1 MRSTA
6 GVAMSAAD
14 IRQIISAALE
24 QERHS
29 GELRRKLEQ
38 QLPALQ
44 EKLVLPEQGTADAL
58 MAFICDYVE
67 SVPGCLSLV
76 TAVSKRLG
84 FHDYAAPFLH
94 MAEDYFLQPPEVL
107 PGDGGLEPLLDEAF
121 LAHRLLEEVND
132 HHIRH
137 LQRPLLP
144 VDMTE
149 ANIIVHHLLGDDFAT
164 RLEQL
169 VQFTANGLLQREHVW
184 QQLKDLPADETAPD
198 PLLCSANL
206 VGSPGQI
213 RLRLG

>member
-1 MRSTA
+1 
-6 GVAMSAAD
+6 MSASD
-14 IRQIISAALE
+14 IRKIISAALD
-24 QERHS
+24 QERQS
-29 GELRRKLEQ
+29 GELRARLEQ
-38 QLPALQ
+38 HLPQLRQ
-44 EKLVLPEQGTADAL
+44 KLVLPEEGASDAL
-58 MAFICDYVE
+58 MAFISDYIE
-67 SVPGCLSLV
+67 SVPGCLTLV

-94 MAEDYFLQPPEVL
+94 MAEDYFLQPPDVL
-107 PGDGGLEPLLDEAF
+107 PGDSGLEPLLDEAF

-149 ANIIVHHLLGDDFAT
+149 ANIIVHHLLGDEFAT
-164 RLEQL
+164 RLERL
-169 VQFTANGLLQREHVW
+169 VEFTASGLLEREHVW
-184 QQLKDLPADETAPD
+184 QQLRDLPADETAPD

-206 VGSPGQI
+206 AGSPGQI